1 MEWGGERVGEPG
13 EYRKTLFDRHGAA
26 AGDIVRAWGYGLMV
40 FGVTMGAIS
49 FTMAMGGGKP
59 PLVQWLE
66 ALVIS
71 AVFGAVIG
79 FSGLLLSGA
88 AGKGWKHIM
97 VDGSTTP
104 YEEQYSH
111 QQSLVMRGHI
121 DDALAS
127 FESIVHGNPDAV
139 KPRVRAAELYS
150 REKGNHVRAAQLLA
164 EVQRIKTAGV
174 GDFVYATHRLVDLYT
189 GPLNEP
195 GRAMV
200 ELRRLIERIPG
211 TPAAEQARE
220 ALATLKDRHPV

>member
-1 MEWGGERVGEPG
+1 VERPD
-13 EYRKTLFDRHGAA
+13 EYKTTLFDRHGAA
-26 AGDIVRAWGYGLMV
+26 ASDIVRAWGYGLMV
-40 FGVTMGAIS
+40 FGITMGGIS
-49 FTMAMGGGKP
+49 LSMVAGGATP
-59 PLVQWLE
+59 TLLQWVEVLG
-66 ALVIS
+66 IS
-71 AVFGAVIG
+71 AVLGAVTG
-79 FSGLLLSGA
+79 VSGLLIGGA

-111 QQSLVMRGHI
+111 EQSLVMRGQI
-121 DDALAS
+121 DAALAS
-127 FESIVHGNPDAV
+127 FEAIVQGNPDAV

-150 REKGNHVRAAQLLA
+150 REKGDHLRAAQLLA

-200 ELRRLIERIPG
+200 ELRRLIERLPG
-211 TPAAEQARE
+211 TPAADQARD
-220 ALATLKDRHPV
+220 ALATLKARHSL

>member
-1 MEWGGERVGEPG
+1 MERPD
-13 EYRKTLFDRHGAA
+13 EYKTTLFDRHGAA
-26 AGDIVRAWGYGLMV
+26 ASDIVRAWGYGLMV
-40 FGVTMGAIS
+40 FGI
-49 FTMAMGGGKP
+49 AMGGISLSMVAGGATP
-59 PLVQWLE
+59 TLLQWVE
-66 ALVIS
+66 ALGIS
-71 AVFGAVIG
+71 AVLGAVTG
-79 FSGLLLSGA
+79 VSGLLIGGA

-111 QQSLVMRGHI
+111 EQSLVMRGQI
-121 DDALAS
+121 DAALAS
-127 FESIVHGNPDAV
+127 FEAIVQGNPDAV

-150 REKGNHVRAAQLLA
+150 REKGDHLRAAQLLA

-200 ELRRLIERIPG
+200 ELRRLIERLPG
-211 TPAAEQARE
+211 TPAADQARD
-220 ALATLKDRHPV
+220 ALATLKARHSL

>member
-1 MEWGGERVGEPG
+1 VERPD
-13 EYRKTLFDRHGAA
+13 EYKTTLFDRHGAA
-26 AGDIVRAWGYGLMV
+26 ASDIVRAWGYGLMV
-40 FGVTMGAIS
+40 FGI
-49 FTMAMGGGKP
+49 AMGGISLSMVAGGATP
-59 PLVQWLE
+59 TLLQWVE
-66 ALVIS
+66 ALGIS
-71 AVFGAVIG
+71 AVLGAVTG
-79 FSGLLLSGA
+79 VSGLLIGGA

-111 QQSLVMRGHI
+111 EQSLVMRGQI
-121 DDALAS
+121 DAALAS
-127 FESIVHGNPDAV
+127 FEAIVQGNPDAV

-150 REKGNHVRAAQLLA
+150 REKGDHLRAAQLLA

-200 ELRRLIERIPG
+200 ELRRLIERLPG
-211 TPAAEQARE
+211 TPAADQARD
-220 ALATLKDRHPV
+220 ALATLKARHSL

>member
-1 MEWGGERVGEPG
+1 MEPPT
-13 EYRKTLFDRHGAA
+13 EYKTTLFDRHGAA
-26 AGDIVRAWGYGLMV
+26 AADVVRAWGYGLMV

-49 FTMAMGGGKP
+49 FTMAAGGGSTT
-59 PLVQWLE
+59 LVQWLE
-66 ALVIS
+66 ALGVS
-71 AVFGAVIG
+71 ALFGAVTAG
-79 FSGLLLSGA
+79 VGLLISRGV
-88 AGKGWKHIM
+88 GKGWKHIM

-111 QQSLVMRGHI
+111 EQSLVMRGQV

-127 FESIVHGNPDAV
+127 FESIVQGNPDAV

-164 EVQRIKTAGV
+164 EVQRIQTAGV

-200 ELRRLIERIPG
+200 ELRRLIERLPG
-211 TPAAEQARE
+211 TPAAQQARD
-220 ALATLKDRHPV
+220 ALATLKERHPV